1 MATQPASCSKVQ
13 RCIDLLLTAQ
23 INQPQINKEL
33 N

>member
-1 MATQPASCSKVQ
+1 MAAQSASSTVE

-23 INQPQINKEL
+23 INEPQINKEL